1 MMGWYYTFEA
11 KEIQGFILQSDKL
24 RDMVGGSELVAQ
36 LCGRFL
42 EKALLAV
49 GVQEP
54 QSVIIAS
61 AAGWAR
67 IRFEEETRAREF
79 SRYWPLIVSRYAPG
93 LRLIQ
98 TLLPIDRYLPD
109 VMQKGM
115 DELRAERNRNYPLL
129 PDIGP
134 LVERSPRTG
143 MAASSAPFDKKADKT
158 VPLDLQTMRKR
169 KYAENQSSL
178 TKRILPAQP
187 HDVWPYEIEEIASD
201 KSAYVAVIH
210 ADGNDLGSTLMRIRE
225 HLRCNPDTAAAVYR
239 ELSEKIEQITVSA
252 VTEATEAVLMPDYLT
267 RRQKNPDAKIAARPI
282 VLGGDDLT
290 IIVRADLALEFTAT
304 FLDSFERNSR
314 QQLAGLCKSIKG
326 FPEMLTACAGIALV
340 KKAYPFTAA
349 YQMAETLCD
358 YTKKQ
363 AKLDRDA
370 RRQQNEHLPV
380 PSSFTY
386 HRITTSMA
394 EGYAEVQ
401 RKELTGRGQYEG
413 LPIRFWYGPY
423 AVGTQTGKL
432 PLLQTLQQLSKA
444 IRNLP
449 GGSVRTLISTMH
461 TDPVTARKDFERIC
475 EVAKKEA
482 ATELYQTLQQ
492 LTGTD
497 QNPLWNKD
505 NHTPLADAYL
515 LAELEKGADHA

>member
-1 MMGWYYTFEA
+1 MAWYYTFEA

-42 EKALLAV
+42 EEALLAV
-49 GVQEP
+49 GVQKP

-67 IRFEEETRAREF
+67 LRFEEEVHARDFF
-79 SRYWPLIVSRYAPG
+79 SYWPMIVSRYAPG

-98 TLLPIDRYLPD
+98 ALLPMDGNLPD
-109 VMQKGM
+109 IMQKGI
-115 DELRAERNRNYPLL
+115 DALRAERNRNYPQL
-129 PDIGP
+129 PEIGP

-143 MAASSAPFDKKADKT
+143 MAATAAPFDKKADKP

-178 TKRILPAQP
+178 TGRILPAQP

-225 HLRCNPDTAAAVYR
+225 HLSSNPDTAAAIYR
-239 ELSEKIEQITVSA
+239 ELSEKIDQITVSA
-252 VTEATEAVLMPDYLT
+252 VTEATEAVLLPDYHT
-267 RRQKNPDAKIAARPI
+267 RCQKKPDTKIAARPI

-326 FPEMLTACAGIALV
+326 FPEMLTACAGVAFV
-340 KKAYPFTAA
+340 KKSYPFTSA
-349 YQMAETLCD
+349 YHMAETLCD

-363 AKLDRDA
+363 AKADRDA
-370 RRQQNEHLPV
+370 RKQGDNHLPV
-380 PSSFTY
+380 PSSFNW

-394 EGYAEVQ
+394 EGYPEAQ
-401 RKELTGRGQYEG
+401 RKELTGRGQHEG
-413 LPIRFWYGPY
+413 APIRFWYGPY
-423 AVGTQTGKL
+423 AVGTQTGRL
-432 PLLQTLQQLSKA
+432 PLLQSLQKLAKA

-449 GGSVRTLISTMH
+449 GGSIRTLISTMH

-475 EVAKKEA
+475 EIADKGA
-482 ATELYQTLQQ
+482 ATELRQTLQQ
-492 LTGTD
+492 LTGAD
-497 QNPLWNKD
+497 QNPLWNND

-515 LAELEKGADHA
+515 LAELEKGTEHA